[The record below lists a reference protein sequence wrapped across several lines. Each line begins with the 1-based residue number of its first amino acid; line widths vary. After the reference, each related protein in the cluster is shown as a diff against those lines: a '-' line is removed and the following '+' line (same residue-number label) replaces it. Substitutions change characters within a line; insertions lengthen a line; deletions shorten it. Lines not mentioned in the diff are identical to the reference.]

1 MPQAHLPQT
10 NENCSYTEILKSL
23 RSIAISLAGLDVDDL
38 SNDKTFFES
47 GVDSLLL
54 IQAVE
59 EKFQIKLEL
68 RLLFEEL
75 TTLNALASHLDR
87 RGVHLESQSSAA
99 EGGQAVALAD
109 DWTPSRFLVNPR
121 PPQAQ
126 HQQPIQEA
134 QTDWQ
139 RPPLPAQP
147 LSQPIFQVQQAKLD
161 DNPTEHLL
169 MIPTDIDSQQLQIS
183 KKQLAHLQE
192 IISRHSLKT
201 KTSKSLIQKYR
212 ARMADVMN
220 SSGFKP
226 LWKELVYPMVV
237 ERAKGAKVYDV
248 DGNSYVDIM
257 MGSGVHLLGHA
268 PDCVVEAL
276 QRGIASG
283 FLLGAQSKLSGEVA
297 ELICDFSGM
306 ERATFCNTGTE
317 AMMAA
322 IRLARTVT
330 RRNKIAMFAGAY
342 HGWSDLTLAR
352 KAGGQNSIKSL
363 PLVPGIPEK
372 FSEEIVVLD
381 YGSPESLKLLRALGS
396 ELAAVLVEPV
406 QSRRPDLQPK
416 EFLHELRR
424 ITSQTGAV
432 LIFDEIITGFR
443 IHPGGCQAWFEVKAD
458 LAVYGKVIGGG
469 LPIGMVAGPSVLIDA
484 IDGGYWDYA
493 DDSYPAAEQTFIAGT
508 FCKHP
513 LAMRTAHAV
522 LTRLKEK
529 GPSLQEE
536 LNQSASRLVD
546 SLNQF
551 CSVHNIPAQFTN
563 FGSLFRVL
571 FLGPQQWSS
580 FFYYLALSR
589 GLLVLDGSN
598 LFLSTA
604 HTPADLEFIAAT
616 IEQSLLEM
624 MREGWLSEH
633 KAQISPKLDVR

>member
-10 NENCSYTEILKSL
+10 NENRSYTEILKSL
-23 RSIAISLAGLDVDDL
+23 RSIAISLAGLDEDDL
-38 SNDKTFFES
+38 SNDKTLFES

-54 IQAVE
+54 IQFNRAVE
-59 EKFQIKLEL
+59 EKFQVEL
-68 RLLFEEL
+68 GPRLLFEEL

-87 RGVHLESQSSAA
+87 QGGGLESQSSAA

-109 DWTPSRFLVNPR
+109 DWTPSSVLVNPR

-134 QTDWQ
+134 QTDRQ

-147 LSQPIFQVQQAKLD
+147 LSRPIFQVQQAELY
-161 DNPTEHLL
+161 DNPSE
-169 MIPTDIDSQQLQIS
+169 
-183 KKQLAHLQE
+183 KQLAHLQE

-201 KTSKSLIQKYR
+201 KTSKSLTQKYR
-212 ARMADVMN
+212 ARMADAL
-220 SSGFKP
+220 SSNGFRP
-226 LWKELVYPMVV
+226 LWKELVYPIVV
-237 ERAKGAKVYDV
+237 ERAKGAEVYDV
-248 DGNSYVDIM
+248 DGNSYVDIT

-283 FLLGAQSKLSGEVA
+283 FLLGAQSKLAGEVA

-306 ERATFCNTGTE
+306 ERATFCNSGTE
-317 AMMAA
+317 AVMAA

-352 KAGGQNSIKSL
+352 KVGGQNSIKSL

-469 LPIGMVAGPSVLIDA
+469 LPIGMVVGASALIDA

-493 DDSYPAAEQTFIAGT
+493 DDSYPSAETTFVAGT
-508 FCKHP
+508 FCRHP
-513 LAMRTAHAV
+513 LAMRTAQAI

-536 LNQSASRLVD
+536 LNQSASQLVD

-551 CSVHNIPAQFTN
+551 CSAHNIPAQFTN

-571 FLGPQQWSS
+571 FLGPQRWSS
-580 FFYYLALSR
+580 LFYYLALSR
-589 GLLVLDGSN
+589 G
-598 LFLSTA
+598 
-604 HTPADLEFIAAT
+604 
-616 IEQSLLEM
+616 
-624 MREGWLSEH
+624 EGWLSEH
-633 KAQISPKLDVR
+633 KAQVSPKLDVR